1 MHHPL
6 VESLLALDRLTAT
19 RLLVDHA
26 REHGPL
32 ATVDHLVS
40 PALDTI
46 GQAWDRGDTSLAQ
59 VYMAARLCEEVVTPI
74 LPDEGHRSADQPRIA
89 IAVLDDA
96 HALGKRIVK
105 SVLHAS
111 GYVVR
116 DYGITV
122 PADVLA
128 TQAANDGIDVLLV
141 STLMLRAALQVR
153 PLVDRLR
160 ALGFGGRV
168 VVGGAPFRMDDA
180 LWRDVGADAFG
191 RTAADALAVLKG
203 GAR

>member
-19 RLLVDHA
+19 RILVDYA

-32 ATVDHLVS
+32 ATVDYLVS

-46 GQAWDRGDTSLAQ
+46 GRAWDCGDASLAQ
-59 VYMAARLCEEVVTPI
+59 VFMAARICEDVVTPI
-74 LPDEGHRSADQPRIA
+74 LPVEGHGIADQPRIA

-96 HALGKRIVK
+96 HALGKRIVT

-111 GYVVR
+111 GFVVR
-116 DYGITV
+116 DYGAAIL
-122 PADVLA
+122 PDALA
-128 TQAANDGIDVLLV
+128 TQATNDGIEVLLV

-153 PLVDRLR
+153 RLVDRLS
-160 ALGFGGRV
+160 ALGFSGTV
-168 VVGGAPFRMDDA
+168 VVGGAPFRMDDT
-180 LWRDVGADAFG
+180 LWRDVGADAVG
-191 RTAADALAVLKG
+191 RTAADALAFVRG
-203 GAR
+203 GGR

>member
-19 RLLVDHA
+19 RILVDYA

-32 ATVDHLVS
+32 ATVDQLVS

-46 GQAWDRGDTSLAQ
+46 GHAWDRGDASLAQ
-59 VYMAARLCEEVVTPI
+59 VFVAARICEEVVTPI
-74 LPDEGHRSADQPRIA
+74 LPDEGHRIVDQPRIA

-96 HALGKRIVK
+96 HALGKRIVN

-111 GYVVR
+111 GFVVK
-116 DYGITV
+116 DYGTAIL
-122 PADVLA
+122 PDALA
-128 TQAANDGIDVLLV
+128 TQATNDGIDVLLV

-160 ALGFGGRV
+160 ALGFQGRV
-168 VVGGAPFRMDDA
+168 VVGGAPFRMDSA
-180 LWRDVGADAFG
+180 LWRDVGADACG
-191 RTAADALAVLKG
+191 RTAADALGFVRG
-203 GAR
+203 GGR